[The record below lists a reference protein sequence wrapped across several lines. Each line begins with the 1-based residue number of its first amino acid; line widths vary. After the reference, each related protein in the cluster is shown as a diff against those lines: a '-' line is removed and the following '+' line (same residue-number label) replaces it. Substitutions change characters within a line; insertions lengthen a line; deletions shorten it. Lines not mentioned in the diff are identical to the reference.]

1 MEIIRQ
7 YLSDFI
13 YLVFTTEEEE
23 KPLKNWS
30 EILTFYIIMI
40 LIFCVLSIAL

>member
-30 EILTFYIIMI
+30 EILTFYKA
-40 LIFCVLSIAL
+40 FFYVY